1 MRTIWILLLAM
12 FLPLAAHAQSAADI
26 SAEVS
31 DDKGFITRLLER
43 NLSGQGRRISID
55 GFQGALSSRATF
67 TQMTIADADGVWLTL
82 ENGAIQWNRGKKSVI
97 LDLKTPQGRE
107 KAHKLARLSDVVIE

>member
-82 ENGAIQWNRGKKSVI
+82 ENGAIQWNR
-97 LDLKTPQGRE
+97 
-107 KAHKLARLSDVVIE
+107 